1 MVNMNLSLQSMAI
14 EMPPVAAH
22 PNRAPFRGVL
32 TFVDRPSEGSPSGA
46 KGHRVLLTRGACEK
60 ALPSLLGMGL
70 DYAPSLEAH
79 DAQRKIGVI
88 TEANIVDGR
97 RAFVDGNRVAQG
109 FSPANSQPGEVPALA
124 AEGRTSGA
132 KAHLFSGAQSAGLK
146 PCSTRIEV
154 AGFLYARDFPKIVRT
169 LRTTQP
175 NFAGAEGSQRHLYG
189 MSYEI
194 TEAVVRDFNA
204 PVWIV
209 TEFTFTGA
217 AVLRR
222 DKAAYRNTWF
232 ELI

>member
-1 MVNMNLSLQSMAI
+1 MNIELQSMAI

-46 KGHRVLLTRGACEK
+46 KGHRVLLTRAACER

-70 DYAPSLEAH
+70 DYAPTLDAH

-88 TEANIVDGR
+88 TEANIIE
-97 RAFVDGNRVAQG
+97 
-109 FSPANSQPGEVPALA
+109 SPT
-124 AEGRTSGA
+124 TSGA
-132 KAHLFSGAQSAGLK
+132 KAPMFPAAGSAGLK
-146 PCSTRIEV
+146 PCSTRSCSTRPSDCIEV
-154 AGFLYARDFPKIVRT
+154 AGFLYARDFPQIVRT
-169 LRTTQP
+169 LR
-175 NFAGAEGSQRHLYG
+175 GAQAAKVPPFQNQSGWGTHIYG

-194 TEAVVRDFNA
+194 TDAIVQDFNA